1 MFKGIKDSTYTPTA
15 VYVPFTGTNAN
26 VFFSLSWVKERKKAA
41 LPGMRTIL
49 SDALMSLAEPKAFK
63 GRCTLPSLVS
73 HSFLKQR
80 NSSQRKGPF
89 VWNCNWSAARD
100 KGSSFNRN
108 PNNDE
113 QPFHSAALVSKAEL
127 SVKCCTPAS
136 ESAQGHEAQQRTHS
150 HQGLSHSGLSGPRVT
165 HTALLL
171 GAYFPFSNGM

>member
-136 ESAQGHEAQQRTHS
+136 LV
-150 HQGLSHSGLSGPRVT
+150 LSREELPAVPCPWEPETSMSPVNYPPL
-165 HTALLL
+165 ALQLHPKHP
-171 GAYFPFSNGM
+171 GARLRE